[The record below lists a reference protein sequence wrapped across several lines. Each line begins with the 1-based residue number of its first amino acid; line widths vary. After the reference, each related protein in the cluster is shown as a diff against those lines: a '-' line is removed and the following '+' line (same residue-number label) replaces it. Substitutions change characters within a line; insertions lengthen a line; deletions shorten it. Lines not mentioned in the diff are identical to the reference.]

1 MWHFEG
7 LRRGDTRARAAALLK
22 QLVAD
27 VKKPPRP
34 TVIDCRAGGALCT
47 LLRVRTSV

>member
-1 MWHFEG
+1 M
-7 LRRGDTRARAAALLK
+7 RARAAALLK

-34 TVIDCRAGGALCT
+34 TVVNCRAGGAFCRLVRAHAVAST
-47 LLRVRTSV
+47 LASA